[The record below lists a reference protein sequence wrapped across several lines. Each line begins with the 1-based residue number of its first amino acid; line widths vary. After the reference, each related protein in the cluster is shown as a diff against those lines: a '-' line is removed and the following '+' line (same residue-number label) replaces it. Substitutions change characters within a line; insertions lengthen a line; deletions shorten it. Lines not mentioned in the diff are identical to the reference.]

1 MENWRFIEANSDYMV
16 SDHGRI
22 LSFKGKSKLIISSSI
37 TAKGYE
43 YVAIRQKGI
52 YVGYSVHRLVATAFI
67 PNPKRLPQV
76 NHLDGNKLNN
86 HVANLEWCD
95 AYDNVMHAIRTGLR
109 PSSPALSPVPCATTD
124 EAGNILQAYPSMN
137 ALVKGE
143 QMNPKQRNWLVL
155 HLLHPERL
163 KQSAMK
169 KKPRA
174 ERSGSEECFL
184 IAPEIPVLT
193 VKADSIGEF
202 EAGNLLGTGR
212 SSNSVGESEAGNLLG
227 TGRSSNS
234 VGKSE
239 AGNLLGTGRSSNSVG
254 ESEAGNLLGTG
265 RSSNSVGESEAGNL
279 LGTGRSSNSIGKS
292 EAGNVCVQSVSSP
305 CFIASSSYFS
315 LCSCTPFNDAT
326 LLPPPVS
333 RRIRHFWFQH
343 LYIAQRKRTKKGVSA
358 MKDTIII
365 HCSAT
370 RAGQDI
376 TAADIDCWHRARGF
390 WSIGYHYVIRLDGT
404 IEPGRDVTLDG
415 AHCMGWNQRSIGICY
430 VGGLDKEGRPAD
442 TRTDAQRTALIR
454 LVKSLQL
461 AFPNVKQVIGHRDTS
476 PDLNGDGI
484 ISPNEYMKA
493 CPCFDVKKE
502 F

>member
-95 AYDNVMHAIRTGLR
+95 AYDNIMHAIRTGLR

-137 ALVKGE
+137 ALAKGE

-174 ERSGSEECFL
+174 ERSGSEDCFL
-184 IAPEIPVLT
+184 IAPEMPVLPVT
-193 VKADSIGEF
+193 VDSVGEFEAGNPLGIGQSSNSGGEFEAGNSLGIGKSSNSVEEFEAGNPLGIGKSSSSVGEFEADNPLGVCQSSNSIGEF
-202 EAGNLLGTGR
+202 EAGN
-212 SSNSVGESEAGNLLG
+212 
-227 TGRSSNS
+227 
-234 VGKSE
+234 
-239 AGNLLGTGRSSNSVG
+239 
-254 ESEAGNLLGTG
+254 
-265 RSSNSVGESEAGNL
+265 
-279 LGTGRSSNSIGKS
+279 
-292 EAGNVCVQSVSSP
+292 VCVQPVSFSFVSSP
-305 CFIASSSYFS
+305 FPLIS
-315 LCSCTPFNDAT
+315 LFAPIHHSVTQHYYRRLSPEESAGFGFNT
-326 LLPPPVS
+326 YVLP
-333 RRIRHFWFQH
+333 R
-343 LYIAQRKRTKKGVSA
+343 QRKE
-358 MKDTIII
+358 I
-365 HCSAT
+365 
-370 RAGQDI
+370 
-376 TAADIDCWHRARGF
+376 
-390 WSIGYHYVIRLDGT
+390 
-404 IEPGRDVTLDG
+404 
-415 AHCMGWNQRSIGICY
+415 
-430 VGGLDKEGRPAD
+430 
-442 TRTDAQRTALIR
+442 
-454 LVKSLQL
+454 LQ
-461 AFPNVKQVIGHRDTS
+461 
-476 PDLNGDGI
+476 
-484 ISPNEYMKA
+484 
-493 CPCFDVKKE
+493 
-502 F
+502 

>member
-16 SDHGRI
+16 SDIRADI
-22 LSFKGKSKLIISSSI
+22 EFQRQTKLIISSSI

-202 EAGNLLGTGR
+202 EAGNLLGTGK
-212 SSNSVGESEAGNLLG
+212 SSNSI
-227 TGRSSNS
+227 
-234 VGKSE
+234 GKSE
-239 AGNLLGTGRSSNSVG
+239 AGNLFGTGRSSNSVG
-254 ESEAGNLLGTG
+254 ESEAGN
-265 RSSNSVGESEAGNL
+265 
-279 LGTGRSSNSIGKS
+279 
-292 EAGNVCVQSVSSP
+292 VCVQSVSSP
-305 CFIASSSYFS
+305 LVSSPLPLIS
-315 LCSCTPFNDAT
+315 LFVPVHHSVTQHYYRRLSPEESAIFGFNT
-326 LLPPPVS
+326 YILP
-333 RRIRHFWFQH
+333 RERE
-343 LYIAQRKRTKKGVSA
+343 QRKE
-358 MKDTIII
+358 
-365 HCSAT
+365 
-370 RAGQDI
+370 
-376 TAADIDCWHRARGF
+376 F
-390 WSIGYHYVIRLDGT
+390 
-404 IEPGRDVTLDG
+404 
-415 AHCMGWNQRSIGICY
+415 
-430 VGGLDKEGRPAD
+430 
-442 TRTDAQRTALIR
+442 
-454 LVKSLQL
+454 LQ
-461 AFPNVKQVIGHRDTS
+461 
-476 PDLNGDGI
+476 
-484 ISPNEYMKA
+484 
-493 CPCFDVKKE
+493 
-502 F
+502 

>member
-212 SSNSVGESEAGNLLG
+212 SSNS
-227 TGRSSNS
+227 
-234 VGKSE
+234 
-239 AGNLLGTGRSSNSVG
+239 
-254 ESEAGNLLGTG
+254 
-265 RSSNSVGESEAGNL
+265 
-279 LGTGRSSNSIGKS
+279 IGKS
-292 EAGNVCVQSVSSP
+292 EAGNVCVQ
-305 CFIASSSYFS
+305 
-315 LCSCTPFNDAT
+315 
-326 LLPPPVS
+326 
-333 RRIRHFWFQH
+333 
-343 LYIAQRKRTKKGVSA
+343 
-358 MKDTIII
+358 
-365 HCSAT
+365 
-370 RAGQDI
+370 
-376 TAADIDCWHRARGF
+376 
-390 WSIGYHYVIRLDGT
+390 
-404 IEPGRDVTLDG
+404 
-415 AHCMGWNQRSIGICY
+415 
-430 VGGLDKEGRPAD
+430 
-442 TRTDAQRTALIR
+442 
-454 LVKSLQL
+454 
-461 AFPNVKQVIGHRDTS
+461 
-476 PDLNGDGI
+476 
-484 ISPNEYMKA
+484 
-493 CPCFDVKKE
+493 
-502 F
+502 

>member
-1 MENWRFIEANSDYMV
+1 MENWRFIGANSDYMV

-202 EAGNLLGTGR
+202 EAGNLLGTGK
-212 SSNSVGESEAGNLLG
+212 SSNSI
-227 TGRSSNS
+227 
-234 VGKSE
+234 GKSE

-254 ESEAGNLLGTG
+254 ESEAGN
-265 RSSNSVGESEAGNL
+265 
-279 LGTGRSSNSIGKS
+279 
-292 EAGNVCVQSVSSP
+292 VCVQSVSSP
-305 CFIASSSYFS
+305 LVSSPLPLIS
-315 LCSCTPFNDAT
+315 LFVPAHHSVTQHYYRRLSPEESAIFGFNT
-326 LLPPPVS
+326 YILP
-333 RRIRHFWFQH
+333 RERE
-343 LYIAQRKRTKKGVSA
+343 QRKE
-358 MKDTIII
+358 
-365 HCSAT
+365 
-370 RAGQDI
+370 
-376 TAADIDCWHRARGF
+376 F
-390 WSIGYHYVIRLDGT
+390 
-404 IEPGRDVTLDG
+404 
-415 AHCMGWNQRSIGICY
+415 
-430 VGGLDKEGRPAD
+430 
-442 TRTDAQRTALIR
+442 
-454 LVKSLQL
+454 LQ
-461 AFPNVKQVIGHRDTS
+461 
-476 PDLNGDGI
+476 
-484 ISPNEYMKA
+484 
-493 CPCFDVKKE
+493 
-502 F
+502 

>member
-155 HLLHPERL
+155 HLLHPKRL

-202 EAGNLLGTGR
+202 EAGNLLGTGK
-212 SSNSVGESEAGNLLG
+212 SSNSI
-227 TGRSSNS
+227 
-234 VGKSE
+234 GKSE

-254 ESEAGNLLGTG
+254 ESEAGN
-265 RSSNSVGESEAGNL
+265 
-279 LGTGRSSNSIGKS
+279 
-292 EAGNVCVQSVSSP
+292 VCVQSVSSP
-305 CFIASSSYFS
+305 LVSSPLPLIS
-315 LCSCTPFNDAT
+315 LFVPVHHSVTQHYYRRLSPEESAIFGFNT
-326 LLPPPVS
+326 YILP
-333 RRIRHFWFQH
+333 RERE
-343 LYIAQRKRTKKGVSA
+343 QRKE
-358 MKDTIII
+358 
-365 HCSAT
+365 
-370 RAGQDI
+370 
-376 TAADIDCWHRARGF
+376 F
-390 WSIGYHYVIRLDGT
+390 
-404 IEPGRDVTLDG
+404 
-415 AHCMGWNQRSIGICY
+415 
-430 VGGLDKEGRPAD
+430 
-442 TRTDAQRTALIR
+442 
-454 LVKSLQL
+454 LQ
-461 AFPNVKQVIGHRDTS
+461 
-476 PDLNGDGI
+476 
-484 ISPNEYMKA
+484 
-493 CPCFDVKKE
+493 
-502 F
+502 

>member
-1 MENWRFIEANSDYMV
+1 MENWRFIGANSDYMV

-52 YVGYSVHRLVATAFI
+52 YVGYSVHRLMATAFI

-202 EAGNLLGTGR
+202 EAGNLLGTGK
-212 SSNSVGESEAGNLLG
+212 SSNSI
-227 TGRSSNS
+227 
-234 VGKSE
+234 GKSE

-254 ESEAGNLLGTG
+254 ESEAGN
-265 RSSNSVGESEAGNL
+265 
-279 LGTGRSSNSIGKS
+279 
-292 EAGNVCVQSVSSP
+292 VCVQSVSSP
-305 CFIASSSYFS
+305 LVSSPLPLIS
-315 LCSCTPFNDAT
+315 LFVPVHHSVTQHYYRRLSPEESAIFGFNT
-326 LLPPPVS
+326 YILP
-333 RRIRHFWFQH
+333 RERE
-343 LYIAQRKRTKKGVSA
+343 QRKE
-358 MKDTIII
+358 
-365 HCSAT
+365 
-370 RAGQDI
+370 
-376 TAADIDCWHRARGF
+376 F
-390 WSIGYHYVIRLDGT
+390 
-404 IEPGRDVTLDG
+404 
-415 AHCMGWNQRSIGICY
+415 
-430 VGGLDKEGRPAD
+430 
-442 TRTDAQRTALIR
+442 
-454 LVKSLQL
+454 LQ
-461 AFPNVKQVIGHRDTS
+461 
-476 PDLNGDGI
+476 
-484 ISPNEYMKA
+484 
-493 CPCFDVKKE
+493 
-502 F
+502 

>member
-1 MENWRFIEANSDYMV
+1 MENWRFIKENNDYMV

-22 LSFKGKSKLIISSSI
+22 MSLKKPQKKILSSSLLHN
-37 TAKGYE
+37 GYE
-43 YVAIRQKGI
+43 AIYIYQKGI
-52 YVGYSVHRLVATAFI
+52 HAARYVHRLVAETFI
-67 PNPKRLPQV
+67 PNPKKLPQV

-234 VGKSE
+234 I
-239 AGNLLGTGRSSNSVG
+239 G
-254 ESEAGNLLGTG
+254 E
-265 RSSNSVGESEAGNL
+265 
-279 LGTGRSSNSIGKS
+279 S

-305 CFIASSSYFS
+305 LVSSPLPLIS
-315 LCSCTPFNDAT
+315 LFVPIHHSVTQHYYRRLSPEESAIFGFNT
-326 LLPPPVS
+326 YILP
-333 RRIRHFWFQH
+333 RERG
-343 LYIAQRKRTKKGVSA
+343 QRKE
-358 MKDTIII
+358 
-365 HCSAT
+365 
-370 RAGQDI
+370 
-376 TAADIDCWHRARGF
+376 F
-390 WSIGYHYVIRLDGT
+390 
-404 IEPGRDVTLDG
+404 
-415 AHCMGWNQRSIGICY
+415 
-430 VGGLDKEGRPAD
+430 
-442 TRTDAQRTALIR
+442 
-454 LVKSLQL
+454 LQ
-461 AFPNVKQVIGHRDTS
+461 
-476 PDLNGDGI
+476 
-484 ISPNEYMKA
+484 
-493 CPCFDVKKE
+493 
-502 F
+502 

>member
-22 LSFKGKSKLIISSSI
+22 LSFKDKSKLIISSSI

-202 EAGNLLGTGR
+202 EAGNLLGTGK
-212 SSNSVGESEAGNLLG
+212 SSNSI
-227 TGRSSNS
+227 
-234 VGKSE
+234 GKSE

-254 ESEAGNLLGTG
+254 ESEAGN
-265 RSSNSVGESEAGNL
+265 
-279 LGTGRSSNSIGKS
+279 
-292 EAGNVCVQSVSSP
+292 VCVQSVSSP
-305 CFIASSSYFS
+305 LVSSPLPLIS
-315 LCSCTPFNDAT
+315 LFVPVHHSVTQHYYRRLSPEESAIFGFNT
-326 LLPPPVS
+326 YILP
-333 RRIRHFWFQH
+333 RERE
-343 LYIAQRKRTKKGVSA
+343 QRKE
-358 MKDTIII
+358 
-365 HCSAT
+365 
-370 RAGQDI
+370 
-376 TAADIDCWHRARGF
+376 F
-390 WSIGYHYVIRLDGT
+390 
-404 IEPGRDVTLDG
+404 
-415 AHCMGWNQRSIGICY
+415 
-430 VGGLDKEGRPAD
+430 
-442 TRTDAQRTALIR
+442 
-454 LVKSLQL
+454 LQ
-461 AFPNVKQVIGHRDTS
+461 
-476 PDLNGDGI
+476 
-484 ISPNEYMKA
+484 
-493 CPCFDVKKE
+493 
-502 F
+502 

>member
-212 SSNSVGESEAGNLLG
+212 SSNSI
-227 TGRSSNS
+227 
-234 VGKSE
+234 GKSE
-239 AGNLLGTGRSSNSVG
+239 AGNLFGTGRSSNSVG
-254 ESEAGNLLGTG
+254 ESEAGN
-265 RSSNSVGESEAGNL
+265 
-279 LGTGRSSNSIGKS
+279 
-292 EAGNVCVQSVSSP
+292 VCVQSVSSP
-305 CFIASSSYFS
+305 LVSSPLPLIS
-315 LCSCTPFNDAT
+315 LFVPAHHSMTQHYYRRLSPEESAIFGFNT
-326 LLPPPVS
+326 YILP
-333 RRIRHFWFQH
+333 RERE
-343 LYIAQRKRTKKGVSA
+343 QRKE
-358 MKDTIII
+358 
-365 HCSAT
+365 
-370 RAGQDI
+370 
-376 TAADIDCWHRARGF
+376 F
-390 WSIGYHYVIRLDGT
+390 
-404 IEPGRDVTLDG
+404 
-415 AHCMGWNQRSIGICY
+415 
-430 VGGLDKEGRPAD
+430 
-442 TRTDAQRTALIR
+442 
-454 LVKSLQL
+454 LQ
-461 AFPNVKQVIGHRDTS
+461 
-476 PDLNGDGI
+476 
-484 ISPNEYMKA
+484 
-493 CPCFDVKKE
+493 
-502 F
+502 

>member
-95 AYDNVMHAIRTGLR
+95 AYDKVMHAFRTGLR

-169 KKPRA
+169 KKSRA
-174 ERSGSEECFL
+174 ERSGSEECYL

-202 EAGNLLGTGR
+202 EAGNPLGIGK
-212 SSNSVGESEAGNLLG
+212 SSNSVGEF
-227 TGRSSNS
+227 
-234 VGKSE
+234 K
-239 AGNLLGTGRSSNSVG
+239 
-254 ESEAGNLLGTG
+254 
-265 RSSNSVGESEAGNL
+265 
-279 LGTGRSSNSIGKS
+279 
-292 EAGNVCVQSVSSP
+292 AGNVCVQPVSFSFVSSP
-305 CFIASSSYFS
+305 FPLIS
-315 LCSCTPFNDAT
+315 LFAPIHHSVTQHYYRRLSPEESAIFGFNT
-326 LLPPPVS
+326 YILP
-333 RRIRHFWFQH
+333 RE
-343 LYIAQRKRTKKGVSA
+343 
-358 MKDTIII
+358 
-365 HCSAT
+365 
-370 RAGQDI
+370 
-376 TAADIDCWHRARGF
+376 RGL
-390 WSIGYHYVIRLDGT
+390 R
-404 IEPGRDVTLDG
+404 
-415 AHCMGWNQRSIGICY
+415 
-430 VGGLDKEGRPAD
+430 
-442 TRTDAQRTALIR
+442 
-454 LVKSLQL
+454 
-461 AFPNVKQVIGHRDTS
+461 
-476 PDLNGDGI
+476 
-484 ISPNEYMKA
+484 
-493 CPCFDVKKE
+493 
-502 F
+502 

>member
-1 MENWRFIEANSDYMV
+1 M
-16 SDHGRI
+16 
-22 LSFKGKSKLIISSSI
+22 SFKGKSKLIISSSI

-193 VKADSIGEF
+193 VKADSIGE
-202 EAGNLLGTGR
+202 
-212 SSNSVGESEAGNLLG
+212 
-227 TGRSSNS
+227 
-234 VGKSE
+234 
-239 AGNLLGTGRSSNSVG
+239 
-254 ESEAGNLLGTG
+254 
-265 RSSNSVGESEAGNL
+265 
-279 LGTGRSSNSIGKS
+279 S

-305 CFIASSSYFS
+305 LVSSPLPLIS
-315 LCSCTPFNDAT
+315 LFVPVHHSVTQHYYRRLSPEESAIFGFNT
-326 LLPPPVS
+326 YILP
-333 RRIRHFWFQH
+333 RERG
-343 LYIAQRKRTKKGVSA
+343 QRKE
-358 MKDTIII
+358 
-365 HCSAT
+365 
-370 RAGQDI
+370 
-376 TAADIDCWHRARGF
+376 F
-390 WSIGYHYVIRLDGT
+390 
-404 IEPGRDVTLDG
+404 
-415 AHCMGWNQRSIGICY
+415 
-430 VGGLDKEGRPAD
+430 
-442 TRTDAQRTALIR
+442 
-454 LVKSLQL
+454 LQ
-461 AFPNVKQVIGHRDTS
+461 
-476 PDLNGDGI
+476 
-484 ISPNEYMKA
+484 
-493 CPCFDVKKE
+493 
-502 F
+502 

>member
-52 YVGYSVHRLVATAFI
+52 YVGYSVHCLVATAFI

-202 EAGNLLGTGR
+202 EAGNLLGTGK
-212 SSNSVGESEAGNLLG
+212 SSNSI
-227 TGRSSNS
+227 
-234 VGKSE
+234 GKSE
-239 AGNLLGTGRSSNSVG
+239 AGNLFGTGRSSNSVG
-254 ESEAGNLLGTG
+254 ESEAGN
-265 RSSNSVGESEAGNL
+265 
-279 LGTGRSSNSIGKS
+279 
-292 EAGNVCVQSVSSP
+292 VCVQSVSSP
-305 CFIASSSYFS
+305 LVSSPLPLIS
-315 LCSCTPFNDAT
+315 LFVPVHHSVTQHYYRRLSPEESAIFGFNT
-326 LLPPPVS
+326 YILP
-333 RRIRHFWFQH
+333 RERE
-343 LYIAQRKRTKKGVSA
+343 QRKE
-358 MKDTIII
+358 
-365 HCSAT
+365 
-370 RAGQDI
+370 
-376 TAADIDCWHRARGF
+376 F
-390 WSIGYHYVIRLDGT
+390 
-404 IEPGRDVTLDG
+404 
-415 AHCMGWNQRSIGICY
+415 
-430 VGGLDKEGRPAD
+430 
-442 TRTDAQRTALIR
+442 
-454 LVKSLQL
+454 LQ
-461 AFPNVKQVIGHRDTS
+461 
-476 PDLNGDGI
+476 
-484 ISPNEYMKA
+484 
-493 CPCFDVKKE
+493 
-502 F
+502 

>member
-193 VKADSIGEF
+193 VKADSIGE
-202 EAGNLLGTGR
+202 
-212 SSNSVGESEAGNLLG
+212 
-227 TGRSSNS
+227 
-234 VGKSE
+234 
-239 AGNLLGTGRSSNSVG
+239 
-254 ESEAGNLLGTG
+254 
-265 RSSNSVGESEAGNL
+265 
-279 LGTGRSSNSIGKS
+279 S
-292 EAGNVCVQSVSSP
+292 EAGNVCVQPVSFSFVSSP
-305 CFIASSSYFS
+305 FPLIS
-315 LCSCTPFNDAT
+315 LFAPIHHSVTQHYYRRLSPEESAIFGFNT
-326 LLPPPVS
+326 YILP
-333 RRIRHFWFQH
+333 RERG
-343 LYIAQRKRTKKGVSA
+343 QRKE
-358 MKDTIII
+358 
-365 HCSAT
+365 
-370 RAGQDI
+370 
-376 TAADIDCWHRARGF
+376 F
-390 WSIGYHYVIRLDGT
+390 
-404 IEPGRDVTLDG
+404 
-415 AHCMGWNQRSIGICY
+415 
-430 VGGLDKEGRPAD
+430 
-442 TRTDAQRTALIR
+442 
-454 LVKSLQL
+454 LQ
-461 AFPNVKQVIGHRDTS
+461 
-476 PDLNGDGI
+476 
-484 ISPNEYMKA
+484 
-493 CPCFDVKKE
+493 
-502 F
+502 

>member
-184 IAPEIPVLT
+184 IAPEIPVLPG
-193 VKADSIGEF
+193 KADSIGEF
-202 EAGNLLGTGR
+202 EAGNLLGTGK
-212 SSNSVGESEAGNLLG
+212 SSNSI
-227 TGRSSNS
+227 
-234 VGKSE
+234 GKSE

-254 ESEAGNLLGTG
+254 ESEAGN
-265 RSSNSVGESEAGNL
+265 
-279 LGTGRSSNSIGKS
+279 
-292 EAGNVCVQSVSSP
+292 VCVQSVSSP
-305 CFIASSSYFS
+305 LVSSPLPLIS
-315 LCSCTPFNDAT
+315 LFVPVHHSVTQHYYRRLSPEESAIFGFNT
-326 LLPPPVS
+326 YILP
-333 RRIRHFWFQH
+333 RERE
-343 LYIAQRKRTKKGVSA
+343 QRKE
-358 MKDTIII
+358 
-365 HCSAT
+365 
-370 RAGQDI
+370 
-376 TAADIDCWHRARGF
+376 F
-390 WSIGYHYVIRLDGT
+390 
-404 IEPGRDVTLDG
+404 
-415 AHCMGWNQRSIGICY
+415 
-430 VGGLDKEGRPAD
+430 
-442 TRTDAQRTALIR
+442 
-454 LVKSLQL
+454 LQ
-461 AFPNVKQVIGHRDTS
+461 
-476 PDLNGDGI
+476 
-484 ISPNEYMKA
+484 
-493 CPCFDVKKE
+493 
-502 F
+502 

>member
-1 MENWRFIEANSDYMV
+1 MENWRFIKENNDYMV

-22 LSFKGKSKLIISSSI
+22 MSLKKPQKKILSSSLLHN
-37 TAKGYE
+37 GYE
-43 YVAIRQKGI
+43 AIYIYQKGI
-52 YVGYSVHRLVATAFI
+52 HAARYVHRLVAETFI
-67 PNPKRLPQV
+67 PNPKKLPQV

-212 SSNSVGESEAGNLLG
+212 SSNS
-227 TGRSSNS
+227 
-234 VGKSE
+234 
-239 AGNLLGTGRSSNSVG
+239 
-254 ESEAGNLLGTG
+254 
-265 RSSNSVGESEAGNL
+265 
-279 LGTGRSSNSIGKS
+279 IGKS

-305 CFIASSSYFS
+305 LVSSPLPLIS
-315 LCSCTPFNDAT
+315 LFVPVHHSVTQHYYRRLSPEESAIFGFNT
-326 LLPPPVS
+326 YILP
-333 RRIRHFWFQH
+333 RERG
-343 LYIAQRKRTKKGVSA
+343 QRKE
-358 MKDTIII
+358 
-365 HCSAT
+365 
-370 RAGQDI
+370 
-376 TAADIDCWHRARGF
+376 F
-390 WSIGYHYVIRLDGT
+390 
-404 IEPGRDVTLDG
+404 
-415 AHCMGWNQRSIGICY
+415 
-430 VGGLDKEGRPAD
+430 
-442 TRTDAQRTALIR
+442 
-454 LVKSLQL
+454 LQ
-461 AFPNVKQVIGHRDTS
+461 
-476 PDLNGDGI
+476 
-484 ISPNEYMKA
+484 
-493 CPCFDVKKE
+493 
-502 F
+502 

>member
-1 MENWRFIEANSDYMV
+1 MENRRFIKENNDYMV

-22 LSFKGKSKLIISSSI
+22 MSLKKPQKKILSSSLLHN
-37 TAKGYE
+37 GYE
-43 YVAIRQKGI
+43 AIYIYQKGI
-52 YVGYSVHRLVATAFI
+52 HAARYVHRLVAETFI
-67 PNPKRLPQV
+67 PNPKKLPQV

-212 SSNSVGESEAGNLLG
+212 SSNS
-227 TGRSSNS
+227 
-234 VGKSE
+234 
-239 AGNLLGTGRSSNSVG
+239 
-254 ESEAGNLLGTG
+254 
-265 RSSNSVGESEAGNL
+265 
-279 LGTGRSSNSIGKS
+279 IGKS

-305 CFIASSSYFS
+305 LVSSPLPLIS
-315 LCSCTPFNDAT
+315 LFVPVHHSVTQHYYRRLSPEESAIFGFNT
-326 LLPPPVS
+326 YILP
-333 RRIRHFWFQH
+333 RERG
-343 LYIAQRKRTKKGVSA
+343 QRKE
-358 MKDTIII
+358 
-365 HCSAT
+365 
-370 RAGQDI
+370 
-376 TAADIDCWHRARGF
+376 F
-390 WSIGYHYVIRLDGT
+390 
-404 IEPGRDVTLDG
+404 
-415 AHCMGWNQRSIGICY
+415 
-430 VGGLDKEGRPAD
+430 
-442 TRTDAQRTALIR
+442 
-454 LVKSLQL
+454 LQ
-461 AFPNVKQVIGHRDTS
+461 
-476 PDLNGDGI
+476 
-484 ISPNEYMKA
+484 
-493 CPCFDVKKE
+493 
-502 F
+502 

>member
-76 NHLDGNKLNN
+76 NHLDGNKLNT

-212 SSNSVGESEAGNLLG
+212 SSNS
-227 TGRSSNS
+227 
-234 VGKSE
+234 
-239 AGNLLGTGRSSNSVG
+239 
-254 ESEAGNLLGTG
+254 
-265 RSSNSVGESEAGNL
+265 
-279 LGTGRSSNSIGKS
+279 IGKS

-305 CFIASSSYFS
+305 LVSSPLPLIS
-315 LCSCTPFNDAT
+315 LFVPAHHSMTQHYYRRLSPEESAIFGFNT
-326 LLPPPVS
+326 YILP
-333 RRIRHFWFQH
+333 RERE
-343 LYIAQRKRTKKGVSA
+343 QRKE
-358 MKDTIII
+358 
-365 HCSAT
+365 
-370 RAGQDI
+370 
-376 TAADIDCWHRARGF
+376 F
-390 WSIGYHYVIRLDGT
+390 
-404 IEPGRDVTLDG
+404 
-415 AHCMGWNQRSIGICY
+415 
-430 VGGLDKEGRPAD
+430 
-442 TRTDAQRTALIR
+442 
-454 LVKSLQL
+454 LQ
-461 AFPNVKQVIGHRDTS
+461 
-476 PDLNGDGI
+476 
-484 ISPNEYMKA
+484 
-493 CPCFDVKKE
+493 
-502 F
+502 

>member
-86 HVANLEWCD
+86 HVSNLEWCD

-193 VKADSIGEF
+193 IKADSVEEF
-202 EAGNLLGTGR
+202 EAGNLLGTGK
-212 SSNSVGESEAGNLLG
+212 SSNSI
-227 TGRSSNS
+227 
-234 VGKSE
+234 GK
-239 AGNLLGTGRSSNSVG
+239 
-254 ESEAGNLLGTG
+254 
-265 RSSNSVGESEAGNL
+265 SEAGNL

-292 EAGNVCVQSVSSP
+292 EAGNLLGTGRSSNSVGKFEAGNLLGAGRSSNSVGKFEAGNLLGAGRSSNSVGEFEAGNVCVQSVSSP
-305 CFIASSSYFS
+305 LVS
-315 LCSCTPFNDAT
+315 LPLPLISLFAPVHHSVTQHYYRRLSPEESAIFGFNT
-326 LLPPPVS
+326 YILP
-333 RRIRHFWFQH
+333 RERE
-343 LYIAQRKRTKKGVSA
+343 QRKE
-358 MKDTIII
+358 
-365 HCSAT
+365 
-370 RAGQDI
+370 
-376 TAADIDCWHRARGF
+376 F
-390 WSIGYHYVIRLDGT
+390 
-404 IEPGRDVTLDG
+404 
-415 AHCMGWNQRSIGICY
+415 
-430 VGGLDKEGRPAD
+430 
-442 TRTDAQRTALIR
+442 
-454 LVKSLQL
+454 LQ
-461 AFPNVKQVIGHRDTS
+461 
-476 PDLNGDGI
+476 
-484 ISPNEYMKA
+484 
-493 CPCFDVKKE
+493 
-502 F
+502 

>member
-109 PSSPALSPVPCATTD
+109 PSSLALSPVPCATTD

-202 EAGNLLGTGR
+202 EAGNLLGTGK
-212 SSNSVGESEAGNLLG
+212 SSNSI
-227 TGRSSNS
+227 
-234 VGKSE
+234 GKSE

-254 ESEAGNLLGTG
+254 ESEAGN
-265 RSSNSVGESEAGNL
+265 
-279 LGTGRSSNSIGKS
+279 
-292 EAGNVCVQSVSSP
+292 VCVQSVSSP
-305 CFIASSSYFS
+305 LVSSPLPLIS
-315 LCSCTPFNDAT
+315 LFVPVHHSVTQHYYRRLSPEESAIFGFNT
-326 LLPPPVS
+326 YILP
-333 RRIRHFWFQH
+333 RERE
-343 LYIAQRKRTKKGVSA
+343 QRKE
-358 MKDTIII
+358 
-365 HCSAT
+365 
-370 RAGQDI
+370 
-376 TAADIDCWHRARGF
+376 F
-390 WSIGYHYVIRLDGT
+390 
-404 IEPGRDVTLDG
+404 
-415 AHCMGWNQRSIGICY
+415 
-430 VGGLDKEGRPAD
+430 
-442 TRTDAQRTALIR
+442 
-454 LVKSLQL
+454 LQ
-461 AFPNVKQVIGHRDTS
+461 
-476 PDLNGDGI
+476 
-484 ISPNEYMKA
+484 
-493 CPCFDVKKE
+493 
-502 F
+502 

>member
-1 MENWRFIEANSDYMV
+1 MENWRFIGANSDYMV

-124 EAGNILQAYPSMN
+124 EAGNILKAYPSMN

-202 EAGNLLGTGR
+202 EAGNLLGTGK
-212 SSNSVGESEAGNLLG
+212 SSNSI
-227 TGRSSNS
+227 
-234 VGKSE
+234 GKSE

-254 ESEAGNLLGTG
+254 ESEAGN
-265 RSSNSVGESEAGNL
+265 
-279 LGTGRSSNSIGKS
+279 
-292 EAGNVCVQSVSSP
+292 VCVQSVSSP
-305 CFIASSSYFS
+305 LVSSPLPLIS
-315 LCSCTPFNDAT
+315 LFVPVHHSVTQHYYRRLSPEESAIFGFNT
-326 LLPPPVS
+326 YILP
-333 RRIRHFWFQH
+333 RERE
-343 LYIAQRKRTKKGVSA
+343 QRKE
-358 MKDTIII
+358 
-365 HCSAT
+365 
-370 RAGQDI
+370 
-376 TAADIDCWHRARGF
+376 F
-390 WSIGYHYVIRLDGT
+390 
-404 IEPGRDVTLDG
+404 
-415 AHCMGWNQRSIGICY
+415 
-430 VGGLDKEGRPAD
+430 
-442 TRTDAQRTALIR
+442 
-454 LVKSLQL
+454 LQ
-461 AFPNVKQVIGHRDTS
+461 
-476 PDLNGDGI
+476 
-484 ISPNEYMKA
+484 
-493 CPCFDVKKE
+493 
-502 F
+502 

>member
-95 AYDNVMHAIRTGLR
+95 AYDNVMHTIRTGLR

-202 EAGNLLGTGR
+202 EAGNLLGTGK
-212 SSNSVGESEAGNLLG
+212 SSNSI
-227 TGRSSNS
+227 
-234 VGKSE
+234 GKSE

-254 ESEAGNLLGTG
+254 ESEAGN
-265 RSSNSVGESEAGNL
+265 
-279 LGTGRSSNSIGKS
+279 
-292 EAGNVCVQSVSSP
+292 VCVQSVSSP
-305 CFIASSSYFS
+305 LVSSPLPLIS
-315 LCSCTPFNDAT
+315 LFVPVHHSVTQHYYRRLSPEESAIFGFNT
-326 LLPPPVS
+326 YILP
-333 RRIRHFWFQH
+333 RERE
-343 LYIAQRKRTKKGVSA
+343 QRKE
-358 MKDTIII
+358 
-365 HCSAT
+365 
-370 RAGQDI
+370 
-376 TAADIDCWHRARGF
+376 F
-390 WSIGYHYVIRLDGT
+390 
-404 IEPGRDVTLDG
+404 
-415 AHCMGWNQRSIGICY
+415 
-430 VGGLDKEGRPAD
+430 
-442 TRTDAQRTALIR
+442 
-454 LVKSLQL
+454 LQ
-461 AFPNVKQVIGHRDTS
+461 
-476 PDLNGDGI
+476 
-484 ISPNEYMKA
+484 
-493 CPCFDVKKE
+493 
-502 F
+502 